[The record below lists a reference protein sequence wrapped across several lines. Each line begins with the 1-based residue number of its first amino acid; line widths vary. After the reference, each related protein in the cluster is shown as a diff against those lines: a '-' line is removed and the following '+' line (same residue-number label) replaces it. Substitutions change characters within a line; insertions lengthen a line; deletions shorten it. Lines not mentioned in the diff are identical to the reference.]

1 MKGHV
6 DRVARIA
13 FHPSGSYLASASFDH
28 SWRLWDV
35 EVGKSLLIQEGH
47 SRAVYAVDCQ
57 DDGALVA
64 SGQVSALYLFLALT
78 FVAAA

>member
-13 FHPSGSYLASASFDH
+13 FHPSGSYLASASFDS

-35 EVGKSLLIQEGH
+35 ETKKSLLIQEGH
-47 SRAVYAVDCQ
+47 SRAVYTVDCQ
-57 DDGALVA
+57 DDGALIA
-64 SGQVSALYLFLALT
+64 SG
-78 FVAAA
+78 